1 MTPDEDPSDSSEEP
15 PLHEIPLSLDA
26 ILDILANHRRRAL
39 LKYLMEQPE
48 NTGSFE
54 DATNHLILMI
64 GQKQGTQPN
73 HDDVQV
79 DLQHHQLP
87 KLADAGI
94 IDYDIRSQMIRYH
107 ENERLE
113 MAYERVNDLTID

>member
-1 MTPDEDPSDSSEEP
+1 
-15 PLHEIPLSLDA
+15 
-26 ILDILANHRRRAL
+26 
-39 LKYLMEQPE
+39 MEQPE